1 MQKMGGPQVNYSLYL
16 VTDSTDAILG
26 SRSLVD
32 VVQQALTGG
41 VTIVQ
46 YRDKTSDTGVLI
58 STAKALHEKCK
69 AHGVPLL
76 INDRVDV
83 ALAVGCEGVHLGQ
96 DDMNVAQARHILG
109 KDKIIGATVSSID
122 EARIAVERGADYL
135 GIGTL
140 YATNTKKNTKEIIG
154 IPGIR
159 KILRYLGQGS
169 DAEKNV
175 KTVCI
180 GGVNASNVQRVTY
193 QLLAPTPTESKPKT
207 IDGVAVVSAIV
218 GAPDPKATSQNLS
231 KLLRSPP
238 PFKRKSTKLH
248 FWHEKNEDEVA
259 SLVAQAVK
267 CTQKVKQLGPLSHN
281 MTNLVVQNF
290 AANVALSIG
299 ASPIM
304 ANYGEE
310 AQDLS
315 QLGGALVVNMGTV
328 TPDGILNYQKAIS
341 AYNAA
346 GGPIVLDPVGAGAT
360 STRRAALSTLMGTGY
375 FDLIKGNEKEILAVA
390 RASGYTVTDSS
401 QQRGVDSGA
410 SLFSQAQK
418 AYLVQHLAARE
429 RNIVLMTGATD
440 IISDGIRTYAIA
452 NGHDYLGRIT
462 GSGCTLGTTLSAY
475 LAAHPA
481 DKLHA
486 AVAAILHF
494 EIAAEIAAQRDD
506 VRGPGTFVP
515 AFLDELWNLGETLV
529 KDGGAGGDAVL
540 REKVKVQCLKD
551 VPDAG
556 LLKDL

>member
-1 MQKMGGPQVNYSLYL
+1 MDGPKVDYSLYL

-26 SRSLVD
+26 SRDLID
-32 VVQQALTGG
+32 VVEQALNGG

-46 YRDKTSDTGVLI
+46 YRDKTSDTGILI
-58 STAKALHEKCK
+58 STAKALHERCK
-69 AHGVPLL
+69 AHGIPLL

-96 DDMNVAQARHILG
+96 DDMSVVEARRILG

-159 KILRYLGQGS
+159 KILRYLDKGS
-169 DAEKNV
+169 DAEKKV
-175 KTVCI
+175 KSVCI

-193 QLLAPTPTESKPKT
+193 QLLAPTPTDSKPKT
-207 IDGVAVVSAIV
+207 IDGVAVVSAII
-218 GAPDPKATSQNLS
+218 GASDPKAASQNILN
-231 KLLRSPP
+231 LLKSPP
-238 PFKRKSTKLH
+238 PFKLSSAEPH
-248 FWHEKNEDEVA
+248 FWLEKNEDEVNSILA
-259 SLVAQAVK
+259 HTVK
-267 CTQKVKQLGPLSHN
+267 CTKKVKELGPLSHN

-310 AQDLS
+310 ASDLS

-328 TPDGILNYQKAIS
+328 TPDGLLNYQKAIS

-346 GGPIVLDPVGAGAT
+346 GGPVVFDPVGAGAT
-360 STRRAALSTLMGTGY
+360 SVRRAALSTLMGKGY

-390 RASGYTVTDSS
+390 RASGYTITDTS

-410 SLFSQAQK
+410 SLFSLEQK
-418 AYLVQHLAARE
+418 AYLVSHLAARE
-429 RNIVLMTGATD
+429 RNVVLMTGATD
-440 IISDGIRTYAIA
+440 IISDGTRTYAIA
-452 NGHDYLGRIT
+452 NGHEYLGRIT

-475 LAAHPA
+475 LAACPA
-481 DKLHA
+481 DKLLA
-486 AVAAILHF
+486 AVAGILHY
-494 EIAAEIAAQRDD
+494 EIAAQMAAERDD

-515 AFLDELWNLGETLV
+515 AFLDSLWQLGEV
-529 KDGGAGGDAVL
+529 VVRDGTGEALL
-540 REKVKVQCLKD
+540 REKAKVECLKNI
-551 VPDAG
+551 PDAG

>member
-1 MQKMGGPQVNYSLYL
+1 MSGQEVDYSLYL
-16 VTDSTDAILG
+16 VTDSTEAILG
-26 SRSLVD
+26 SRNLVD
-32 VVQQALTGG
+32 VVEHALVGG

-46 YRDKTSDTGVLI
+46 YRDKTSDTGLLI
-58 STAKALHEKCK
+58 STAKALHQRCK
-69 AHGVPLL
+69 AHGIPLV

-96 DDMNVAQARHILG
+96 DDMNVVEARRILG
-109 KDKIIGATVSSID
+109 KDKIIGATVSSVQ
-122 EARIAVERGADYL
+122 EARVAVERGADYL

-159 KILRYLGQGS
+159 KILRYLDQGS
-169 DAEKNV
+169 EAEKNV

-180 GGVNASNVQRVTY
+180 GGVNASNVQRITH
-193 QLLAPTPTESKPKT
+193 QLLAPTPIQPNPKT

-218 GAPDPKATSQNLS
+218 GASDPKAASQSLL
-231 KLLRSPP
+231 KLIKSPP
-238 PFKRKSTKLH
+238 PFKL
-248 FWHEKNEDEVA
+248 
-259 SLVAQAVK
+259 
-267 CTQKVKQLGPLSHN
+267 KVKQLGPLSHN

-310 AQDLS
+310 AHDLS

-346 GGPIVLDPVGAGAT
+346 GSSVVLDPVGAGAT
-360 STRRAALSTLMGTGY
+360 SVRRTALSTLMGTGY

-410 SLFSQAQK
+410 SLFSLAQK
-418 AYLVQHLAARE
+418 AYIVQRLAARE
-429 RNIVLMTGATD
+429 RNLVLMTGATD
-440 IISDGIRTYAIA
+440 VVSDGIRTYAIA
-452 NGHDYLGRIT
+452 NGHEYLGRIT

-475 LAAHPA
+475 LAANPE

-486 AVAAILHF
+486 AVAAILHY
-494 EIAAEIAAQRDD
+494 EIAAQIAAGRQD
-506 VRGPGTFVP
+506 VSGPGTFVP
-515 AFLDELWNLGETLV
+515 AFLDELWNFGEAVV
-529 KDGGAGGDAVL
+529 KGGGDALL
-540 REKVKVQCLKD
+540 REKAKVQCLKD
-551 VPDAG
+551 IPDAG